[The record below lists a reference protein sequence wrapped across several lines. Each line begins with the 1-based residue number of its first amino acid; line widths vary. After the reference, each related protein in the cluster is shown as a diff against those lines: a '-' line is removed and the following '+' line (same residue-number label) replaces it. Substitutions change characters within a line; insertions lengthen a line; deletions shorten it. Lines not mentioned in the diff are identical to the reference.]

1 MSKIYNGECESKTK
15 ENSHNSVTCKICQQS
30 YGTRK
35 ALRKHIK
42 RVHENKRPF
51 CTTCSKIVSNMKLHI
66 ARFHQKK
73 KSPCDI
79 CSKTFITKHDLKIH
93 IEDTHVKDT
102 RVKDT
107 HVKDTHVN
115 KFLCDVCSE
124 KFSSTLELKDHAK
137 KKHDKEI
144 IFQCVKCG
152 IGFTER
158 KSFHTHLDLYHSG
171 TRYMYPRL
179 DHTAVI

>member
-1 MSKIYNGECESKTK
+1 
-15 ENSHNSVTCKICQQS
+15 
-30 YGTRK
+30 
-35 ALRKHIK
+35 
-42 RVHENKRPF
+42 
-51 CTTCSKIVSNMKLHI
+51 MKLHI

-171 TRYMYPRL
+171 TR
-179 DHTAVI
+179 